1 MLPAARSMLPAS
13 QLART
18 TVRLCTTSRYEWQT
32 LASGLRWKQVCVSLR
47 LSPWPGHS
55 RLLHGRS
62 QVAHGNQGDH
72 PVGDNQTVRISYSAR
87 VDETDTEVVSNRVAS
102 FKVGTRSQI
111 CEALDEGVRGMRVGD
126 RRLLRAPFNMARGP
140 AVAAAPAKAAI
151 EYDVLLTG
159 SVHHMTIVTLEKPG
173 NEDPLQKLWNAG
185 QRTLDSMLSAASRGK
200 GGS

>member
-1 MLPAARSMLPAS
+1 
-13 QLART
+13 
-18 TVRLCTTSRYEWQT
+18 
-32 LASGLRWKQVCVSLR
+32 
-47 LSPWPGHS
+47 
-55 RLLHGRS
+55 
-62 QVAHGNQGDH
+62 
-72 PVGDNQTVRISYSAR
+72 
-87 VDETDTEVVSNRVAS
+87 
-102 FKVGTRSQI
+102 
-111 CEALDEGVRGMRVGD
+111 MRVGD
-126 RRLLRAPFNMARGP
+126 RRRLLCVCAACRWSHGQAFRPPLGRLLRAPFNMARGP

>member
-1 MLPAARSMLPAS
+1 MTRAFEECASATAGDCFACAA
-13 QLART
+13 
-18 TVRLCTTSRYEWQT
+18 C
-32 LASGLRWKQVCVSLR
+32 R
-47 LSPWPGHS
+47 LSHGQAS
-55 RLLHGRS
+55 RPPLG
-62 QVAHGNQGDH
+62 
-72 PVGDNQTVRISYSAR
+72 
-87 VDETDTEVVSNRVAS
+87 
-102 FKVGTRSQI
+102 
-111 CEALDEGVRGMRVGD
+111 
-126 RRLLRAPFNMARGP
+126 RLLRAPFNMARGP